1 MNLQLASAMTFL
13 TRAPRLWSTLIT
25 VMRNS
30 SANAV
35 VTTGLSG
42 AISIP
47 VIRISGHNVR
57 AGIGA

>member
-1 MNLQLASAMTFL
+1 
-13 TRAPRLWSTLIT
+13 
-25 VMRNS
+25 MRS
-30 SANAV
+30 FSANAIV
-35 VTTGLSG
+35 ISGFPG